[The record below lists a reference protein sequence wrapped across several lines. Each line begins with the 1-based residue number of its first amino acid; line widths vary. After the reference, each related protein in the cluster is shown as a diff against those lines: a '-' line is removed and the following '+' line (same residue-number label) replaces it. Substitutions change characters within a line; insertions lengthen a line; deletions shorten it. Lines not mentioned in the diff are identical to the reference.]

1 MLKCTNFATP
11 KELKEKLAF
20 LKSVAQAFEAGDFLS
35 ILLRFWGLFLIKK
48 AHFLIK
54 NNLIKKKT
62 CILATFGIHKSFN
75 LQISGQILLKNPP
88 QNPRQ
93 KFVVNLRAQILIPYV
108 NKHLC
113 HLASSLSAIFYT
125 KLIKTIGQTLKIFKN
140 TYCAAK

>member
-54 NNLIKKKT
+54 NNLIKKKNMYIGYIWNT
-62 CILATFGIHKSFN
+62 
-75 LQISGQILLKNPP
+75 QIIQFTNFWSNPP
-88 QNPRQ
+88 QKSSSKSSPKICSEPKGPNS
-93 KFVVNLRAQILIPYV
+93 
-108 NKHLC
+108 HSLC
-113 HLASSLSAIFYT
+113 
-125 KLIKTIGQTLKIFKN
+125 
-140 TYCAAK
+140 

>member
-35 ILLRFWGLFLIKK
+35 ILLRFWSLFLIKK

-75 LQISGQILLKNPP
+75 LQISG

>member
-54 NNLIKKKT
+54 NNLIKKKHVYWLHLEYT
-62 CILATFGIHKSFN
+62 NHSIYKFLVKS
-75 LQISGQILLKNPP
+75 SSKILLKILA
-88 QNPRQ
+88 
-93 KFVVNLRAQILIPYV
+93 KNL
-108 NKHLC
+108 
-113 HLASSLSAIFYT
+113 
-125 KLIKTIGQTLKIFKN
+125 
-140 TYCAAK
+140 

>member
-62 CILATFGIHKSFN
+62 YIGYIWNS
-75 LQISGQILLKNPP
+75 QIIQFTNFWSNPP
-88 QNPRQ
+88 Q
-93 KFVVNLRAQILIPYV
+93 K
-108 NKHLC
+108 
-113 HLASSLSAIFYT
+113 SSS
-125 KLIKTIGQTLKIFKN
+125 KSSPKIFSEPKGPN
-140 TYCAAK
+140 SHSLC